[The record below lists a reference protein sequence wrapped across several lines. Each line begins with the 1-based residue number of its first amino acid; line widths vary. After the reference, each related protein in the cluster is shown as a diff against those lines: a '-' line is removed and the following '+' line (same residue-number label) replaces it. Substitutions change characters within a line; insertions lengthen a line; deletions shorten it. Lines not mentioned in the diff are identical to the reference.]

1 MLIVKEIQTKSIL
14 VLRDL
19 DLLKD
24 FEEIE
29 VGFTITTNDE
39 RKSKMNFEVI
49 F

>member
-1 MLIVKEIQTKSIL
+1 MVSVKEIQTKSIL

-19 DLLKD
+19 DLFKD

-39 RKSKMNFEVI
+39 RKRKMNFEVV